1 MVSLPFDWVLLLTYR
16 QAVMPKVYKQKSNW
30 VTRIGALQTAW
41 VPSDASTSRAFAKE
55 PSPGKLSW
63 QDLLSC
69 KDASFKRRAYLFVS
83 LPSILAQPTHSRR
96 PVHCE
101 KLSTKTLVAR
111 QETELWVQQT
121 LELHYC
127 SPHGHTPLKLPRATL
142 CTARTPNP
150 NVSEQKQQ
158 IQECSHPLLNTVYL
172 NATVV
177 TWCPKCLLF
186 SGLC

>member
-1 MVSLPFDWVLLLTYR
+1 
-16 QAVMPKVYKQKSNW
+16 MPKVYKQKSNW

-55 PSPGKLSW
+55 PSPGELTR
-63 QDLLSC
+63 QDLRSC

-111 QETELWVQQT
+111 QETEFWVQQT
-121 LELHYC
+121 LELHYR

-142 CTARTPNP
+142 CTARTSNP
-150 NVSEQKQQ
+150 NVSEQNQQ
-158 IQECSHPLLNTVYL
+158 IQECSHPLLNTVHL
-172 NATVV
+172 NATDVI
-177 TWCPKCLLF
+177 
-186 SGLC
+186 